1 MIEKVI
7 RSEEDCR
14 RFGLCLAERLKPG
27 DVVALIGDLGVGK
40 TTLTKYMA
48 QGLGISEMITSPTFT
63 VVCEYRSGRL
73 PLYHMDVYRLENA
86 GDIFESGIEEYMD
99 GEGVCIIEWADMVAE
114 ILPDDTICV
123 FMEYG
128 EKEGERIYRCAF

>member
-40 TTLTKYMA
+40 TTLTKYIA

-63 VVCEYRSGRL
+63 VVCEYCSGRL

-86 GDIFESGIEEYMD
+86 GDILESGIEEYMD

>member
-40 TTLTKYMA
+40 TTLTKYIA

-63 VVCEYRSGRL
+63 VVCEYRSGVR
-73 PLYHMDVYRLENA
+73 A
-86 GDIFESGIEEYMD
+86 GCHS
-99 GEGVCIIEWADMVAE
+99 
-114 ILPDDTICV
+114 TIWTCTAWKTP
-123 FMEYG
+123 ETYL
-128 EKEGERIYRCAF
+128 KAA

>member
-40 TTLTKYMA
+40 TTLTKYIA

-63 VVCEYRSGRL
+63 VVCEFGQAATLPYGRV
-73 PLYHMDVYRLENA
+73 PPGKRRRH
-86 GDIFESGIEEYMD
+86 I
-99 GEGVCIIEWADMVAE
+99 
-114 ILPDDTICV
+114 
-123 FMEYG
+123 
-128 EKEGERIYRCAF
+128 

>member
-40 TTLTKYMA
+40 TTLTKYIA

-63 VVCEYRSGRL
+63 VVCEGRV
-73 PLYHMDVYRLENA
+73 PPGKRRRH
-86 GDIFESGIEEYMD
+86 I
-99 GEGVCIIEWADMVAE
+99 
-114 ILPDDTICV
+114 
-123 FMEYG
+123 
-128 EKEGERIYRCAF
+128 